1 MAPFSFYQSEI
12 EDEAAS
18 FVQPGLA
25 SPRGHAV
32 LVAVTMAGT
41 RAQSSTHLCHTL
53 VVTAR
58 CLVAHLGVDGC
69 SQGRYFKGT
78 RREVL

>member
-32 LVAVTMAGT
+32 LVAVTRAGT

-58 CLVAHLGVDGC
+58 CLVAHLGTDGC